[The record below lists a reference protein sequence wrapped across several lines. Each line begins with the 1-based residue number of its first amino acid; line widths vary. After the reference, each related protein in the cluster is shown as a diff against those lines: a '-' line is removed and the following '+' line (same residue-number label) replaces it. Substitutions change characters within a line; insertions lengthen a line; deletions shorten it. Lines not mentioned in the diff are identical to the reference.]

1 VGWLKT
7 ALGVGAGAALGVGGS
22 AQAGVD
28 RRFDPP
34 SHQGY
39 EVVAAPATQPAA
51 LSARPAGGTE
61 IGRYAT
67 GRFWVIRRLNG
78 FLGISTLERHDNR
91 LAWIRAD
98 APGLRFSHTWL
109 MAHVDLSQRRV
120 WVTRDGAT
128 IFAARATVGNARTP
142 TPVGV
147 TSVFG
152 FYRTGG
158 YYPARMYGPAIAGL
172 GLWQP
177 RHIAWAPNGGV
188 IAFHGMGSPAG
199 GAVSAG
205 CVRLPNAQMKR
216 LRALLRVGTP
226 VVIRA

>member
-1 VGWLKT
+1 VGRHA
-7 ALGVGAGAALGVGGS
+7 ALWVGAVAALGVGGS

-34 SHQGY
+34 SRQGY
-39 EVVAAPATQPAA
+39 EVVAAPATRPAV
-51 LSARPAGGTE
+51 LFARPRAGTE
-61 IGRYAT
+61 IGRFAT
-67 GRFWVIRRLNG
+67 GRFWVIRRRDG

-98 APGLRFSHTWL
+98 APGLRFAHTWL
-109 MAHVDLSQRRV
+109 MAHVDLSERRV
-120 WVTRDGAT
+120 WVTWRGAT
-128 IFAARATVGNARTP
+128 LFAAHATVGSPRTP
-142 TPVGV
+142 TPIGE

-158 YYPARMYGPAIAGL
+158 YYPSRLYGPAIAGL

-177 RHIAWAPNGGV
+177 RHLAWAPGGGV
-188 IAFHGMGSPAG
+188 IAFHGMGSAG
-199 GAVSAG
+199 GGALSAG

-226 VVIRA
+226 VVISA